1 MKNPIDA
8 RIQQLQT
15 LVKGSSNLHINSALL
30 DYSGIVEY
38 YAQELVMTVKAGT
51 PISEIKKQLKKNNQA
66 LSFYTNNDDM
76 SIGAVYANGA
86 QDISDSVLGVRR
98 LDFSLEAL
106 QFWVG

>member
-51 PISEIKKQLKKNNQA
+51 PISEIKKQLKLNA
-66 LSFYTNNDDM
+66 CVDWIFH
-76 SIGAVYANGA
+76 
-86 QDISDSVLGVRR
+86 
-98 LDFSLEAL
+98 
-106 QFWVG
+106 